1 MHGGRATPAS
11 EPAKTLAPEQ
21 GAALFGS
28 RPRAGEL
35 IGKTI
40 GAARAAG
47 GGKLV
52 WHTGEGI
59 SPPFM
64 DECLARCGFET
75 TEELDILAFL
85 GAA

>member
-1 MHGGRATPAS
+1 M
-11 EPAKTLAPEQ
+11 LVPEQ
-21 GAALFGS
+21 GVALFGS

-35 IGKTI
+35 IGKI
-40 GAARAAG
+40 IWAVRAAG

-75 TEELDILAFL
+75 LSTLTLGRLAP
-85 GAA
+85 GARPGPPC